1 MDLNWDDATERSQ
14 ALLLILSTLDTVESL
29 VQKKTNSE
37 DINQATESLEVAR
50 QIQTQDLTVDSNGNP
65 QLIKGVA
72 RDRRISVEDPDM
84 RHGRKS
90 RTQRFDG
97 YKRHVLRDLDMGVV
111 RAVGLT
117 KANVPE
123 AQVTDELDIDLKAQK
138 VQLVELHIDRA
149 YLSSQWVKERDED
162 LQIFCKA
169 WPVRNGERFDKTA
182 FVLDWK
188 LGLIRCPNQVTIP
201 FEPGKVVQ
209 FPKQACAVCPLRS
222 RCTTNQRGRS
232 VSIHPDEAL
241 FQELRERQS
250 TAVGREK
257 LRQRVAVEHT
267 LAHVGHWQGERA
279 RYVGLR
285 KNLFDLRRV
294 AVVYNLHVIAR
305 IKQPALDLQTCC

>member
-1 MDLNWDDATERSQ
+1 LWGAAKVEDTYNLLGHALKKVLRVIAEAQGRSLAEMAAETGGQLVMGSSLKAALDLNWDDATERSQ

-209 FPKQACAVCPLRS
+209 FPCTGLCGLSVAITLYYQPTRS
-222 RCTTNQRGRS
+222 
-232 VSIHPDEAL
+232 
-241 FQELRERQS
+241 
-250 TAVGREK
+250 
-257 LRQRVAVEHT
+257 
-267 LAHVGHWQGERA
+267 
-279 RYVGLR
+279 
-285 KNLFDLRRV
+285 
-294 AVVYNLHVIAR
+294 
-305 IKQPALDLQTCC
+305 